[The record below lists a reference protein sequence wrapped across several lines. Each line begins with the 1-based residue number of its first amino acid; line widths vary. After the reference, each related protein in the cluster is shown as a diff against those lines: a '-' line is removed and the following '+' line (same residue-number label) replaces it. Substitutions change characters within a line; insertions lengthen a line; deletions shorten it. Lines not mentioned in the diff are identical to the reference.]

1 MIMKK
6 TWVLALPLLL
16 AACSSKL
23 DLVELTDWQFEY
35 NGQQYPATVPGFIH
49 NDLMSNGLIPD
60 PYYGTNE
67 DSMQWVG
74 DSLWI
79 YRTYLHYDK
88 LPDGDT
94 LWLVFEGLAG
104 NATLWIGN
112 PYPEDTINGA
122 IIMPQHIGSM
132 DNMFCQYK
140 IPLPGVKK
148 LEKQFIFKDSI
159 PIMIMFEPLNDSVR
173 EMKYGIPLPE
183 RRAFTR
189 IAPYQQGWDWGPRLA
204 TCGIWKRVYITNK
217 SQSELKEPSDDNS
230 FCSFSS
236 DWNKIELRQ
245 ERDSIGQSFTFY
257 KDGKPI
263 FIKGANWIPV
273 HSFPVLDSANRA
285 RYRYLLCSAKEA
297 GFNMIR
303 IWGGGIYEHDYF
315 YDLCDSLGLMVW
327 QDFVFA
333 GTPYP
338 DNEEMLSSIDR
349 EARQQVAR
357 LSKHPCIVLWCGN
370 NEVKNGWE
378 DWGWQGQFNWTPEQ
392 RARLEKAMDT
402 IFGYSRDFETS
413 GQQDFKTRGYTNTSS
428 TSILAK
434 AVRDCDPRQRPYIT
448 TSPLYGWGHPEC
460 TTHGDSH
467 YWGVWWGELPF
478 EMYREKTG
486 RFMSEYGFQSYP
498 MMSTIRQ
505 FCPEDQLSIES
516 PTLRNHQKHSR
527 GREII
532 DKAMRQYYGFDSR
545 TLGLEDY
552 AYVSQLLQAWGVG
565 YGILCHLEAG
575 MAGGTPAHPAGK
587 AGGTPAHPAGK
598 AGETPAHP
606 AGKAGETPAHPGRC
620 SGTLYWQLNDC
631 WPVASWSSIDYYGNW
646 KALHYRAQALFRVES
661 GKWKEESERWRQ
673 YYSVYPKDRRYE
685 EPEYQTSQAWQSDG
699 ALVVSLRAESDLYD
713 VYLDTEPHVDG
724 HFTRNFFDL
733 KAGETVS
740 AKFVPYDAKADV
752 SRAKVRVRT
761 LNELYRKAR

>member
-1 MIMKK
+1 MKRIAYI
-6 TWVLALPLLL
+6 LLPLLL
-16 AACSSKL
+16 TACTTKPDRL
-23 DLVELTDWQFEY
+23 ELTEWYYSNTDNFVC
-35 NGQQYPATVPGFIH
+35 AHVPGFIH
-49 NDLMSNGLIPD
+49 TDLMYDKRIND
-60 PYYGTNE
+60 PYIGTNE
-67 DSMQWVG
+67 DSSLWVSQLPWTYHTEVYSNDLPQG
-74 DSLWI
+74 DSLW
-79 YRTYLHYDK
+79 L
-88 LPDGDT
+88 L
-94 LWLVFEGLAG
+94 FEGLAG
-104 NATLWIGN
+104 NAEIYVNDHLVGT
-112 PYPEDTINGA
+112 A
-122 IIMPQHIGSM
+122 
-132 DNMFCQYK
+132 DNMFVQYSF
-140 IPLPGVKK
+140 PFLR
-148 LEKQFIFKDSI
+148 EKDPYKYEIKVRFL
-159 PIMIMFEPLNDSVR
+159 PLNDSAR
-173 EMKYGIPLPE
+173 EANYGIPLPE

-189 IAPYQQGWDWGPRLA
+189 IAPYQQGWDWGPKLP
-204 TCGIWKRVYITNK
+204 TCGIWKPVYITNK
-217 SQSELKEPSDDNS
+217 SQSELKEPSENNS

-245 ERDSIGQSFTFY
+245 EQDSIGQSFTFY

-273 HSFPVLDSANRA
+273 HSFPVLDSANPEGELSTDNNKTIAAKNRA
-285 RYRYLLCSAKEA
+285 RYRHLLCSAKEA

-338 DNEEMLSSIDR
+338 DNEDMLNSIDR

-357 LSKHPCIVLWCGN
+357 LAKHPCIVLWCGN

-402 IFGYSRDFETS
+402 IFGYSSTTS
-413 GQQDFKTRGYTNTSS
+413 NTSS

-434 AVRDCDPRQRPYIT
+434 AVRDCDPLHRPYIT

-478 EMYREKTG
+478 EVYREKTG

-505 FCPEDQLSIES
+505 FCPEDQLSIDS
-516 PTLRNHQKHSR
+516 PTLRNHQKHGR

-545 TLGLEDY
+545 TLSLEDY

-565 YGILCHLEAG
+565 YGILCHLSD
-575 MAGGTPAHPAGK
+575 P
-587 AGGTPAHPAGK
+587 
-598 AGETPAHP
+598 
-606 AGKAGETPAHPGRC
+606 RC
-620 SGTLYWQLNDC
+620 AGTLYWQLNDC

-646 KALHYRAQALFRVES
+646 KALHYRAKALFANDADLQAWQR
-661 GKWKEESERWRQ
+661 
-673 YYSVYPKDRRYE
+673 YYSVYPKDRTYSEPRYHSSFKI
-685 EPEYQTSQAWQSDG
+685 QHSTLTAT
-699 ALVVSLRAESDLYD
+699 VVAESDLYD
-713 VYLDTEPHVDG
+713 VYLDTEPHING
-724 HFTRNFFDL
+724 HFSDNFFDL
-733 KAGETVS
+733 KAGETRIVEFIPVDPTADLS
-740 AKFVPYDAKADV
+740 AVKITM
-752 SRAKVRVRT
+752 RT
-761 LNELYRKAR
+761 LNGLYR